1 MHSPMPVLT
10 NPAMAIL
17 TLFLGSLIFVT
28 VLKSLTKWGFFEGW
42 TNPLVAL
49 CVTALCLMG
58 MYQFIDS
65 PSQRMDQTPDDARS
79 GDTEGFHIVLLP
91 YAALGILILLILPLL
106 TGRSL
111 FSRGKPQRPE
121 EGGCKRKFQT
131 QPRETD
137 RRWRK

>member
-1 MHSPMPVLT
+1 MNSPMPDLT

-42 TNPLVAL
+42 TNPLVAV

-65 PSQRMDQTPDDARS
+65 PYQRTDQTQDDARC
-79 GDTEGFHIVLLP
+79 GDTEDFPVVLLP
-91 YAALGILILLILPLL
+91 YALLGILILLILPLL

-111 FSRGKPQRPE
+111 FFRGKPQRPE
-121 EGGCKRKFQT
+121 EGGRKHK
-131 QPRETD
+131 PRAQRHEMD

>member
-1 MHSPMPVLT
+1 MNSPMPVLT

-65 PSQRMDQTPDDARS
+65 PHQTTDQTPDDARY
-79 GDTEGFHIVLLP
+79 GDSEGFHVFLLP
-91 YAALGILILLILPLL
+91 YAILGVLILLVLPLL

-111 FSRGKPQRPE
+111 FFRDKSQPANDGGRKLKTRTQRHE
-121 EGGCKRKFQT
+121 I
-131 QPRETD
+131 D
-137 RRWRK
+137 RRWRE